1 MDPVRVIWVAEREA
15 HLVLPADRCIAAYR
29 ALRTAGIDGV
39 AEITPG
45 SGTVQ
50 IRLHANADPSIV
62 AARTRTIASDLPDD
76 AAATTRTID
85 IPVCYD
91 PDLAPDIEP
100 VARAAGLSPDA
111 AADLHASAAYTVRLL
126 GFSPGFP
133 YLEGLPHALHT
144 PRLDTPR
151 PRVRAG
157 SIGIAGSRT
166 GIYPQ
171 STPGGWRLIGAT
183 PLRLFEPSRDPP
195 ALLAPG
201 DRVRF
206 RRIDRTEFDRLA
218 REHA

>member
-1 MDPVRVIWVAEREA
+1 MDDVRVIWAGEREA
-15 HLVLPADRCIAAYR
+15 HVILPAEHCVAAYR
-29 ALRTAGIDGV
+29 TIRNAAIEDIDEV
-39 AEITPG
+39 TPG
-45 SGTVQ
+45 SNTVQ
-50 IRLHANADPSIV
+50 IRV
-62 AARTRTIASDLPDD
+62 RDD
-76 AAATTRTID
+76 ADHASVTSRLKSVASHLSAPAATTRTID
-85 IPVCYD
+85 IPACYA

-100 VARAAGLSPDA
+100 IARAVGLSPDA

-126 GFSPGFP
+126 GFSPGFA

-206 RRIDRTEFDRLA
+206 RRIDRAEFDRLA